1 MTNADVQHLTKKIN
15 GFCAQVKKD
24 FEKSRLDYQ
33 TLLERYQNSKKAED
47 RLSKILKERTGELE
61 HLKAEQSTQQLKI
74 QGLEAQI
81 QEGLELKD
89 KNGITQEVTGL
100 KQQLK
105 KVNALNTLKVASL
118 EAEYNSKLVE
128 LERKHREEIANAR
141 TEKTT
146 KLMDGIELS
155 LSTKIREHFKKAIDE
170 IEDRSRKTIAKNQAE
185 ISKLNQEIVKQK
197 AEREL
202 LEKNHTGTLEGFTQK
217 MKQCTES
224 ATRIKKSTEKSR
236 VAMIKQLVT
245 LLSIVAPGME
255 KSFQKD
261 NFSVDQLVETLRIS
275 LTTLMNVTKNAERM
289 FGPAMNN
296 MNQILPSKPEE
307 QAKDIPKKSQ
317 NNDKKITNT
326 ESKKPNQPKEGNSP
340 LEEMIDLVNNVSTD
354 SMEVEKPPSPI
365 PISPI
370 PPSPEQETNDLSI
383 FGSQNPTENSKK
395 RKYKAESENLDP
407 RPKKHVKI
415 PGFTDNSNGSR
426 AMPPAEPVVVKEEPV
441 LRKLP
446 SLPTSPKKKPAI
458 DKRRH
463 KVIALK
469 RIQSKVCA
477 AEVEVQVEHAGN
489 ELPDAINFRAQL
501 SVNPCMDYIY
511 KWIKKARKNI
521 KVFPIR
527 MDEEDPG
534 WLAFRTHYLLRQ
546 TVGHCQMVV
555 KGETHIFFL
564 IPAFEQFLQYASDKL
579 NLTLDPVSSHM
590 LRIRIMKKNDKK
602 PAARRDQAERR
613 QASDDEK
620 KREGTKPR
628 AVDDRNRKHR
638 SHRQSIPQKPVF
650 KRTDDWGNND
660 YGKGK
665 KKSLPRIANR
675 VKFNSKPEV
684 ILLDL

>member
-33 TLLERYQNSKKAED
+33 TLLERYQNSKKAEE
-47 RLSKILKERTGELE
+47 RLTKILKERTGELE
-61 HLKAEQSTQQLKI
+61 QLKAEQSTQQLKI
-74 QGLEAQI
+74 QGLEGQL
-81 QEGLELKD
+81 QQGLELKD
-89 KNGITQEVTGL
+89 KKGISQEVNTL

-105 KVNALNTLKVASL
+105 KVTALNTLKSASL
-118 EAEYNSKLVE
+118 EAEYNAKLVE

-141 TEKTT
+141 TDKTT

-155 LSTKIREHFKKAIDE
+155 LSTKIREHFQKALDE
-170 IEDRSRKTIAKNQAE
+170 IEERSRKTIAKNKAE

-197 AEREL
+197 AEREE
-202 LEKNHTGTLEGFTQK
+202 LEKKHTATLEGYTQK

-224 ATRIKKSTEKSR
+224 ANRTKKSTEKSR
-236 VAMIKQLVT
+236 VAMIKQLVV

-296 MNQILPSKPEE
+296 MNQILPSKSEE

-317 NNDKKITNT
+317 SNEKKITNT
-326 ESKKPNQPKEGNSP
+326 ESKKPSQPKESNAP
-340 LEEMIDLVNNVSTD
+340 LEEMIDLVNSGSGSAD

-370 PPSPEQETNDLSI
+370 PPSPEQESNDLSI
-383 FGSQNPTENSKK
+383 FGTQNPTEQNSKK
-395 RKYKAESENLDP
+395 RKYKSDSESLDP
-407 RPKKHVKI
+407 RPKKQVKI
-415 PGFTDNSNGSR
+415 PGFTDSSNGR
-426 AMPPAEPVVVKEEPV
+426 RVTPPADPVVKEEPV

-446 SLPTSPKKKPAI
+446 ALPTSPKKKPAI

-477 AEVEVQVEHAGN
+477 AEVEVQVEHAGS

-511 KWIKKARKNI
+511 KWVKKARKNI

-546 TVGHCQMVV
+546 TVGHCQMLV

-579 NLTLDPVSSHM
+579 GLTLDPISSHM
-590 LRIRIMKKNDKK
+590 LRIRIPKKAEKK
-602 PAARRDQAERR
+602 PASRRDQAERR

-620 KREGTKPR
+620 KREGTRPKR
-628 AVDDRNRKHR
+628 EDERNRKHR
-638 SHRQSIPQKPVF
+638 SHRQSIPPKPVF
-650 KRTDDWGNND
+650 KESHHGDAW
-660 YGKGK
+660 
-665 KKSLPRIANR
+665 
-675 VKFNSKPEV
+675 SKTF
-684 ILLDL
+684 L

>member
-15 GFCAQVKKD
+15 GFTTQVKKD

-33 TLLERYQNSKKAED
+33 TILERYHNSKKAED
-47 RLSKILKERTGELE
+47 RLTKILKERTGELE
-61 HLKAEQSTQQLKI
+61 HLRAEQSTQQLKI
-74 QGLEAQI
+74 QSLESQI

-89 KNGITQEVTGL
+89 KKGITQEVSAL

-105 KVNALNTLKVASL
+105 KVTALNTLKYASL

-141 TEKTT
+141 TDDTS

-155 LSTKIREHFKKAIDE
+155 LSTKIRKHFQNALDE
-170 IEDRSRKTIAKNQAE
+170 IEERSRKTIAKNQAE
-185 ISKLNQEIVKQK
+185 ISKLNQEIVKHK
-197 AEREL
+197 AEREE
-202 LEKNHTGTLEGFTQK
+202 LEKKHTETLESFTQK
-217 MKQCTES
+217 MNQCSES
-224 ATRIKKSTEKSR
+224 ANRIRKSTEKSR
-236 VAMIKQLVT
+236 VAMVKQLVT

-289 FGPAMNN
+289 FGPAINN
-296 MNQILPSKPEE
+296 MNQILPSKTQEL
-307 QAKDIPKKSQ
+307 AKDIPKKSQ
-317 NNDKKITNT
+317 SNDKKITNT
-326 ESKKPNQPKEGNSP
+326 ESKKPDQSEESNSP
-340 LEEMIDLVNNVSTD
+340 MEEMIDLVNSGSTN

-383 FGSQNPTENSKK
+383 FGSQTENSKK
-395 RKYKAESENLDP
+395 RKYTAENGNLCP

-415 PGFTDNSNGSR
+415 PGFTDNSNGNR
-426 AMPPAEPVVVKEEPV
+426 VIPPAEPVVKEEPV

-477 AEVEVQVEHAGN
+477 AEVEVQVEHAGS
-489 ELPDAINFRAQL
+489 ELPDAINFRAHL
-501 SVNPCMDYIY
+501 SVGPCMDYIF
-511 KWIKKARKNI
+511 KWVKKARKNI

-534 WLAFRTHYLLRQ
+534 WLAFRTHYLLRE
-546 TVGHCQMVV
+546 TVGHCQMLV

-564 IPAFEQFLQYASDKL
+564 IPAFKQFRQYASDKL
-579 NLTLDPVSSHM
+579 NLTLDPISSHM
-590 LRIRIMKKNDKK
+590 LRIRIIKKNDKK
-602 PAARRDQAERR
+602 PALRRDQAERR

-620 KREGTKPR
+620 KREGTKAR
-628 AVDDRNRKHR
+628 TVEDRNRKHR

-650 KRTDDWGNND
+650 KHTDDWGNND
-660 YGKGK
+660 HGRGI
-665 KKSLPRIANR
+665 KKSLSRITNR

-684 ILLDL
+684 IFLDL